1 MPFKNMP
8 EAAFKIWGNVY
19 NSAKDA
25 GDSDEKAAK
34 KAYGALKNAGW
45 YKDEKTDK
53 WVHKASLQE
62 FSLRIERAGLD
73 KPTGDLLWRMVASDT
88 DVDSYNDSMSL
99 ELFED
104 FIARS
109 KSEELVP
116 EQFRSDFWC
125 GGMPYLSISHYPD
138 LNGEAVPGVVDAIYI
153 DGNYFKAK
161 GRYNKTKLGW
171 ACFEAVRADLYDPK
185 RQDAEDKVRVS
196 IAFLDWKHKHKS
208 NGYLFERSTM
218 DDICPEC
225 MKEMLEQLL
234 EGKEPQGKEFLRG
247 HLIHLA
253 HTRVPVNKRTSVE
266 VEKSMTTQLEDA
278 KSIVG
283 EELANELEEKA
294 KAVTKSE
301 ALVIKSEET
310 TPLTEETEIE
320 EPVKVE
326 VEPVEELS
334 VTKKEADCAHPASHY
349 LVVEEADKPSTWH
362 LRVKSCSGEYDHRLM
377 GAAWAALHE
386 GYRGNKYEGPDKEA
400 AIGKL
405 KGIYKREGMDIPSK
419 AELEFL
425 FMDIKS
431 EFKEALNEV
440 MKKQE
445 VVPHPLDAVLN
456 EFKAEYDL
464 VAKSDISLEDKL
476 TKLQGHYQK
485 FVDVV
490 RESLTPAQTPEIA
503 QSMAMEKT
511 LSQVISALDAVAQRM
526 ELVVARLSAPQPTQ
540 AIPTITPPAP
550 VQRSLTPSQFA
561 SMYPP
566 ASQAK
571 SLTPTIRA
579 LVEQNVK

>member
-8 EAAFKIWGNVY
+8 EAAFKIWENVY

-109 KSEELVP
+109 KSGELVP

-278 KSIVG
+278 KSIIG

-334 VTKKEADCAHPASHY
+334 VTK
-349 LVVEEADKPSTWH
+349 
-362 LRVKSCSGEYDHRLM
+362 
-377 GAAWAALHE
+377 
-386 GYRGNKYEGPDKEA
+386 
-400 AIGKL
+400 
-405 KGIYKREGMDIPSK
+405 

-425 FMDIKS
+425 SMDIKS

-445 VVPHPLDAVLN
+445 VVSHPLDTVLN

-476 TKLQGHYQK
+476 IKLQGHYQK

-503 QSMAMEKT
+503 QSTAMEKT